1 MFAKAS
7 PHNSPVGV
15 CVVCMEHLTEQTSV
29 PTASRHT
36 KAAFRSHLLSLTFS
50 FPPHLY
56 IPPSLSSTSPSHSS
70 TFSIH
75 VELMGPLHFAPVI
88 MLHTDGWYWS
98 IMHCLIRPVYC
109 DTTELP
115 LNDYWNIHFQL
126 CLCATICKSGGVCM
140 QASWLFVC
148 VYVRVYVRTYIHM
161 CAHIR

>member
-50 FPPHLY
+50 FHPSLY
-56 IPPSLSSTSPSHSS
+56 LPPSPTSPSHSS

-75 VELMGPLHFAPVI
+75 AELKATLPVLPVI
-88 MLHTDGWYWS
+88 T
-98 IMHCLIRPVYC
+98 
-109 DTTELP
+109 
-115 LNDYWNIHFQL
+115 
-126 CLCATICKSGGVCM
+126 CM
-140 QASWLFVC
+140 YGA
-148 VYVRVYVRTYIHM
+148 
-161 CAHIR
+161 